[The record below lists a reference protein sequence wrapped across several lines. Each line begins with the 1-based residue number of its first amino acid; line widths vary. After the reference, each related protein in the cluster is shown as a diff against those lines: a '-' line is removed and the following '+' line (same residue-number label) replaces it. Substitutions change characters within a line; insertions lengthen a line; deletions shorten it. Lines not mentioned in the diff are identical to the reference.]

1 MSYLRGPLTRDDVE
15 RLTPPEARA
24 EAEAPA
30 AEVSATPAERSSPA
44 SAAAADG
51 APGSMPGAGR
61 ARPGATA
68 PPESSA
74 ARSAAA
80 SAAHPSAAAAS
91 PDTGAAAP
99 GGPHLPAV
107 PGGAH
112 WFVTED
118 GLPGLGELRPAPDF
132 VASPR
137 RYEPGIYA
145 AAALRYDERKAGLDV
160 RERAE
165 RLLFPLDAERWDWSA
180 GRPVEL
186 GAAVVPEPPGPGE
199 AASLPAGLLATGAL
213 AALKRAF
220 VEHLLVS
227 ATREIYHAPALNL
240 YSRFDESR
248 EQFRTRLAE
257 ENEGRRDAEVAAL
270 REKYAA
276 KLATLQRRAEK
287 ERADVAASDAAYAG
301 RKREEVVSGA
311 ESVFGFLLGRKGT
324 RAISQASR
332 QRRMTETARLRAE
345 RERDEAAAAA
355 AAVEELETELTR
367 EVADIAG
374 RWPDAPEIRAFEVP
388 LERDDVRV
396 ETFGIL
402 WVPVAAAPSDRAR

>member
-24 EAEAPA
+24 EAGAPVAEASVAPA
-30 AEVSATPAERSSPA
+30 ARSAPA
-44 SAAAADG
+44 SAAAAHG
-51 APGSMPGAGR
+51 GPGPMPGA
-61 ARPGATA
+61 A
-68 PPESSA
+68 PA
-74 ARSAAA
+74 AR
-80 SAAHPSAAAAS
+80 
-91 PDTGAAAP
+91 

-118 GLPGLGELRPAPDF
+118 ALPGLGELRPAPDF

-137 RYEPGIYA
+137 RYQPGIYA

-180 GRPVEL
+180 SRPVEL
-186 GAAVVPEPPGPGE
+186 GAAVVPEPPRPGE
-199 AASLPAGLLATGAL
+199 AAPLPAGLLAKGAL

-248 EQFRTRLAE
+248 EQFRARLAE

-287 ERADVAASDAAYAG
+287 ERADVATSDAAYAG

-345 RERDEAAAAA
+345 RERDEAVAAA

-374 RWPDAPEIRAFEVP
+374 RWPDAPEIRTFDVP

-402 WVPVAAAPSDRAR
+402 WIPAAAAPADASR

>member
-24 EAEAPA
+24 EAEASAAEASVTPA
-30 AEVSATPAERSSPA
+30 ARAAGASPEPSAGQAASP
-44 SAAAADG
+44 SAA
-51 APGSMPGAGR
+51 
-61 ARPGATA
+61 
-68 PPESSA
+68 PPT
-74 ARSAAA
+74 
-80 SAAHPSAAAAS
+80 AAAAS
-91 PDTGAAAP
+91 PDAGAAAR

-112 WFVTED
+112 LFVTED
-118 GLPGLGELRPAPDF
+118 GLPGLGELGRAPDF

-180 GRPVEL
+180 SRPVEL

-199 AASLPAGLLATGAL
+199 AAPLPAGLLARGAL

-248 EQFRTRLAE
+248 EQFRSRLAE

-270 REKYAA
+270 REKYAG

-332 QRRMTETARLRAE
+332 QRRMTETARLRAD

-355 AAVEELETELTR
+355 AAVEALETELAR

-374 RWPDAPEIRAFEVP
+374 RWPDAPEIRTFEIP

-402 WVPVAAAPSDRAR
+402 WIPVAAAPVDSSR